1 MFRNENLQSK
11 ELSNS
16 PNIQTSNV
24 ENSPFSQ
31 TQDSYSYKEYKIP
44 ESNIISN
51 IQEEF
56 KQMMII
62 QQNNIIWKNF
72 DGLNNYQNCQS
83 LERIFDS
90 TFTNSDFKITKINSI
105 KLNFLGKKREN
116 NCLINHKLFQNNII
130 GISDESSA
138 FKKVNFEP
146 SQSDDIYYK
155 KNASIF
161 TKKIKN
167 YSPNMIII
175 NDLNETDNLSNSD
188 NNIFLEIKAPSKKNM
203 FTLKNYS
210 EIDENNH
217 ENVYAIIKKKRGRK
231 ALKDVNSKRVH
242 DAFDYDNILRK
253 IQVHY
258 LTFIISFINDLIDA
272 FIPDYKE
279 LKFKN
284 LSYDL
289 KKTVNHSYV
298 ENLKNKTIGE
308 ILQFKVSPKNRNFE
322 DTINQQI
329 FKKIYALNPF
339 LTKFF
344 DMSYLDLFN
353 NYYYKSN
360 RNFCFEGIKVKT
372 SQNTK
377 FFVDLLQKNYMVVDK
392 IKHIAIDNFNQNDEN
407 NKSPIFVINKKK

>member
-11 ELSNS
+11 ELSNN

-31 TQDSYSYKEYKIP
+31 TQDSYSYKECKIP

-62 QQNNIIWKNF
+62 QQNNNIWKNF
-72 DGLNNYQNCQS
+72 DGLNNYKNCQS

-175 NDLNETDNLSNSD
+175 NDLNETDSLSNSD

-329 FKKIYALNPF
+329 FKKIYTINPF
-339 LTKFF
+339 LNKFF
-344 DMSYLDLFN
+344 NMSYLDLFN

-392 IKHIAIDNFNQNDEN
+392 IKHIAMDNFNQNNES